1 MYNVA
6 SLKRTGNQN
15 EEKKKENE
23 GNVECYEWEIMKK
36 KKRKRNGWKRIKEW
50 TCNWY
55 KLK

>member
-36 KKRKRNGWKRIKEW
+36 KKEKKKWLKKNKRMNM
-50 TCNWY
+50 
-55 KLK
+55 